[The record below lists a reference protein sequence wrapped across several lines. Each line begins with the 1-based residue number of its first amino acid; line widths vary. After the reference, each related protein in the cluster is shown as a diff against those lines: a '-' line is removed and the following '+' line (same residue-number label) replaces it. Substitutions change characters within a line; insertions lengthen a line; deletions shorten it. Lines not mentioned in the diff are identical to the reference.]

1 MLMPNRSTVVALLVV
16 LMGAGVPRLLA
27 QAPTTPEEE
36 AEHDALRGLRAI
48 YEQAVNENRVD
59 LLQPLLHPEFTGVM
73 MTGRQVTS
81 FDEVTQYWQDIRAL
95 IGEGGRYTTK
105 VNPEWSTLFGD
116 VALARGTTD
125 DVVVTS
131 EGQEFRFQS
140 FWTAV
145 LQKHN
150 GRWALRRVQGSMDP
164 VTNPFVREFARRA
177 VVRTA
182 IIAGLV
188 GMLLGAVLMMVV
200 RRRRDRR
207 V

>member
-95 IGEGGRYTTK
+95 IGAH
-105 VNPEWSTLFGD
+105 D
-116 VALARGTTD
+116 
-125 DVVVTS
+125 
-131 EGQEFRFQS
+131 GQTR
-140 FWTAV
+140 
-145 LQKHN
+145 
-150 GRWALRRVQGSMDP
+150 
-164 VTNPFVREFARRA
+164 
-177 VVRTA
+177 
-182 IIAGLV
+182 
-188 GMLLGAVLMMVV
+188 
-200 RRRRDRR
+200 
-207 V
+207 